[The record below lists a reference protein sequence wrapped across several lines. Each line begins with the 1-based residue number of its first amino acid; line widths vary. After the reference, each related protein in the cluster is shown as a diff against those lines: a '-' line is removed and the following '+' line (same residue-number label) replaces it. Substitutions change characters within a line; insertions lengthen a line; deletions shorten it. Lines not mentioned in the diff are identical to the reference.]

1 MQSDR
6 SRKLGKFVCTYQF
19 RAKVKTVFVVV
30 GFFVIHANLD
40 LFGLH
45 VIELILIRFSQTC
58 ICTVIISGR
67 FFNGFSVPI
76 LSTI

>member
-19 RAKVKTVFVVV
+19 RAKVKTVFIVV

-40 LFGLH
+40 LFGLQ
-45 VIELILIRFSQTC
+45 VIELQLF
-58 ICTVIISGR
+58 
-67 FFNGFSVPI
+67 
-76 LSTI
+76 LTIDIDPVQSNMYMYSYNFRKIF

>member
-19 RAKVKTVFVVV
+19 RAKVKTVFIVV

-40 LFGLH
+40 LFGLQ
-45 VIELILIRFSQTC
+45 VIELQLF
-58 ICTVIISGR
+58 
-67 FFNGFSVPI
+67 
-76 LSTI
+76 LTIDIDPVQSNMYMYSYDFRKIF